1 MFKIILELKK
11 YIQFYTFLD
20 FIFSFNSLLKGIDIF
35 TSVWIPY
42 YINPNTAFSCKIF
55 KKKQGN
61 MDANDTTLSTAGET
75 GVMLII
81 VLTIELEELFFL

>member
-35 TSVWIPY
+35 TSAWIPY
-42 YINPNTAFSCKIF
+42 YINPNTAFSWQNFQEK
-55 KKKQGN
+55 
-61 MDANDTTLSTAGET
+61 T
-75 GVMLII
+75 G
-81 VLTIELEELFFL
+81 